1 MTDPKDF
8 HCHGENCLG
17 EISVDDFLN
26 QYWQK
31 KPLLIRN
38 AFTDIQP
45 PLSADELAGLA
56 CEEYVNARLVLEK
69 GDKNTK
75 PWRIEFG
82 PFKESRFNDLPE
94 SHWSLLVS
102 DVEKHLPET
111 KALLKLFRFIPDWRV
126 DDLMISYAPPGGSVG
141 AHTDAY
147 DVFLIQLSGQRLW
160 KISEHFPEETLED
173 VDLCIL
179 KNFTAEQ
186 EWLLNAGD
194 MLYLPPNVAHHGIAQ
209 ACVDVQGKNQP
220 CLTASIGFRA
230 PSLKTISSEY
240 IHFINENRATE
251 VRYRDA
257 SPVKPSH
264 HAEISEETITH
275 FIDYLKQ
282 GLTLERDQVKQWLG
296 EYSSDNNAFEN
307 LVEDLP
313 ENQQDMSYDEFHTI
327 AARSELRQSPYSH
340 FLFSYSKQAAL
351 LFVNGNSYRVSKRF
365 AESICENE
373 SIDFTLLQ
381 QIMETDDIETDEM
394 EADDKKV
401 LLTLFKVGAII
412 AV

>member
-1 MTDPKDF
+1 MTDLKEF
-8 HCHGENCLG
+8 HCRGENCLG
-17 EISVDDFLN
+17 DTSVDDFLN

-38 AFTDIQP
+38 AFPGIQS
-45 PLSADELAGLA
+45 PLSADELAGFA
-56 CEEYVNARLVLEK
+56 CEEHVNARLVLEK
-69 GDKNTK
+69 DDENENNAR
-75 PWRIEFG
+75 PWQLEFG
-82 PFKESRFNDLPE
+82 PFEESRFNDLPD

-111 KALLKLFRFIPDWRV
+111 KALLKSFRFIPDWRI

-147 DVFLIQLSGQRLW
+147 DVFLIQLNGQRLW

-209 ACVDVQGKNQP
+209 ACTDTQGIDQP
-220 CLTASIGFRA
+220 CLTASVGFRA

-240 IHFINENRATE
+240 VHFLNENNPAE
-251 VRYRDA
+251 KRYRDT
-257 SPVKPSH
+257 SPVRPSH
-264 HAEISEETITH
+264 HAEISDDTVSH

-282 GLTLERDQVKQWLG
+282 GLTLEREQVKQWLG
-296 EYSSDNNAFEN
+296 EYCSDNKAFED
-307 LVEDLP
+307 LAEDLR
-313 ENQQDMSYDEFHTI
+313 ELDYTELNAI
-327 AARSELRQSPYSH
+327 ASQSELRQSPYSH
-340 FLFSYSKQAAL
+340 FLFSYSQQAAL
-351 LFVNGNSYRVSKRF
+351 LFVNGISYKVSRRF

-373 SIDFTLLQ
+373 LIDFEKLQ
-381 QIMETDDIETDEM
+381 QIMETG
-394 EADDKKV
+394 DKEI
-401 LLTLFKVGAII
+401 LLTLFNLGAII
-412 AV
+412 TN